1 MIHQVEVTQAKNKDW
16 EAIACDG
23 KSIYIGDIGNNN
35 NNRKDLVIYKVS
47 TADILK
53 SKSVKA
59 EKIEISYQEQTAY
72 PPELNELYYDAEGMT
87 FYNDSLQIFTKCRTK
102 PFDGISYQYTVST
115 NPGTY
120 VLKKRKMQF
129 LQYHTILQEILMR

>member
-1 MIHQVEVTQAKNKDW
+1 MRLFVLTLFISLFSLGNAQKIKTIQKLPSYLNEISGLAFLNDTILVAHNDSGNEPILYFLNLQGDVIHQVEVTQAKNKDW

-53 SKSVKA
+53 CKSVKA
-59 EKIEISYQEQTAY
+59 EKIDISYQEQTA
-72 PPELNELYYDAEGMT
+72 
-87 FYNDSLQIFTKCRTK
+87 
-102 PFDGISYQYTVST
+102 
-115 NPGTY
+115 
-120 VLKKRKMQF
+120 
-129 LQYHTILQEILMR
+129 